1 MNSWKVLADAYDA
14 AGTVLNEAL
23 EDSHIDWKS
32 ASPMTLMELMMHL
45 SFQPQQKYL
54 AAQCSIQLGRILE
67 KHWLE
72 KGLGHGNGS
81 KDDDID
87 FAWVEWAEILSKH
100 ADLDRKL
107 ASYTKSCQTSR
118 SDWQHMLI
126 GSDKGDGGGLPMLQ
140 TVMSFPDNEAF
151 VAVPQVEAL
160 VLARAQSFAGAG
172 QRVCTERCVAGLWCI
187 SGVCV

>member
-1 MNSWKVLADAYDA
+1 MDNWKACAEADEAEGTLLKDALAD
-14 AGTVLNEAL
+14 
-23 EDSHIDWKS
+23 SHLDWK
-32 ASPMTLMELMMHL
+32 AAAPIDLMELMMHL
-45 SFQPQQKYL
+45 SFEPQQKFL
-54 AAQCSIQLGRILE
+54 AAQLSIQLAKILE
-67 KHWLE
+67 LHWLE

-118 SDWQHMLI
+118 SDWQHLLF

-160 VLARAQSFAGAG
+160 VLARTQRFACAV
-172 QRVCTERCVAGLWCI
+172 QRVAQRDFLGNF
-187 SGVCV
+187 GV